1 MSKHGKMELD
11 EILSTLN
18 SLGGAEGARKLRS
31 GELIVVPRD
40 STDLLRPLGDTIDLP
55 AVTRFV
61 AKDVCTKANGIV
73 WMGDTFQK
81 VMLPLVEENVPATTL
96 TTHELLYGSR
106 DLRIA
111 VALDVDEKGP
121 VFLAHF
127 LHLVTTQR
135 RDASVP
141 LRTDGWAT
149 VAYILGV
156 DGNIWAVDAYL
167 RGGGWYVDA
176 YSLGDRGRWFAGGR
190 FLSR

>member
-11 EILSTLN
+11 DILSTLN
-18 SLGGAEGARKLRS
+18 RLGGAEGARKLRS
-31 GELIVVPRD
+31 GELKLVPRD
-40 STDLLRPLGDTIDLP
+40 SADLLRPLGDTIELP

-61 AKDVCTKANGIV
+61 AKDICTKANGIA

-81 VMLPLVEENVPATTL
+81 VMLPLVEQNIPSVIL
-96 TTHELLYGSR
+96 TTHELLCDSR

-111 VALDVDEKGP
+111 AALDVDEKGP
-121 VFLAHF
+121 VSLAHF

-156 DGNIWAVDAYL
+156 DGNVWAVDAHL
-167 RGGGWYVDA
+167 GSGGWDVRA
-176 YSLGDRGRWFAGGR
+176 NSLGYRLGWYAGHR